1 MSLISKQKINSN
13 LTGNEQFFN
22 SSNIKVFPCAYRGY
36 WEEFTEHQKTDNFT
50 RDGSSTSF
58 ELSFLPVKINS
69 ITGVE
74 ASSVYS
80 IEGKTINFEVAPTAS
95 DTKIQVIYKYLS
107 TELKS
112 QGFDPE
118 AQATTEYNLTNLY
131 GKLSS
136 NKESYIISFTNIGSN
151 LYLLKCVIGGYYFE
165 INNVTINDIKG
176 KYLGVKS
183 REFALENRTQDTDR
197 KSKVLESII
206 GDDYYLDVNADDEYA
221 FTGLAVDSSNIN
233 YNYTLKVIKDDG
245 TVNWQEKTI
254 LNVLDT
260 GSGKYSLQSLN
271 EDSENN
277 CIASGDYSIAVG
289 NKTEAKNNNAV
300 AFGNN
305 TKTNMN
311 EQVVLGKFNT
321 ETDNAYLVIGGGT
334 SNSDRKN
341 VVEVRTNGTINTK
354 GDLIANGS
362 GRTNTLTLG
371 NAATNNSG
379 AIDIYGS
386 STTKVFTVDNAGNTN
401 ISGNLNAYSNFNVSD
416 KFSVQGT
423 TGYTELNGALTVDGN
438 VNVNGDI
445 TCNKNG
451 ANNRLTLGTSTA
463 NSSGTIRIYGS
474 GLNTNVELT
483 VNNSGNLAINSGVDV
498 NGKITSSDTAAT
510 DGNSTLITKGYLENY
525 VTQSI
530 AGKADST
537 SVNSSVTDLA
547 GQISKAASDAADN
560 LSEEIRKAK
569 ESINQLISDAKDEL
583 KKYTDDAK
591 DAAEKKIDDEFAA
604 KVAQAA
610 GGTSSGKY
618 IIGVSQTN
626 GQITAEEGSFS
637 TSIRSTD
644 TTNAP
649 TAKAVY
655 ECVNQAKTEV
665 NTNISNLWVGALVKE
680 TSNATSYSYLK
691 DLILD
696 AVYPVGSIYMSTS
709 STTCPINRGTWEVMS
724 SGKFLMAAG
733 DNYDLGAEGGYKDA
747 ATISHDHS
755 ITINNATPKDLTCK
769 DSLQASYIDVRR
781 INGETDANIIMG
793 YGGSIAG
800 DKVTYSNKPA
810 TVTGWDDKI
819 YDHQRINFNLVH
831 NHTISGGKHAHTGTI
846 GTTGE
851 DGINRNLPPYIA
863 VYMWQRTK

>member
-13 LTGNEQFFN
+13 LTGSEQFFN

-58 ELSFLPVKINS
+58 ELTFLPVKINS

-176 KYLGVKS
+176 KYLGIKL
-183 REFALENRTQDTDR
+183 REFDLENSTQDTDR

-233 YNYTLKVIKDDG
+233 YNYTLKVIKEDG

-260 GSGKYSLQSLN
+260 GNGKYSVRSLN
-271 EDSENN
+271 ENVANN
-277 CIASGDYSIAVG
+277 CSASGNYSTALG
-289 NKTEAKNNNAV
+289 TKTEAKNDNSIAL
-300 AFGNN
+300 GNN
-305 TKTNMN
+305 TKTNMEN
-311 EQVVLGKFNT
+311 QVVLGKFNA
-321 ETDNAYLVIGGGT
+321 ETDNAYLVVGSGTT
-334 SNSDRKN
+334 SNRKN
-341 VVEVRTNGTINTK
+341 ITEIKTNGTIETK
-354 GDLIANGS
+354 GDITANGTS
-362 GRTNTLTLG
+362 RTNKLTLG
-371 NAATNNSG
+371 SSTSNNSSG
-379 AIDIYGS
+379 AIDIYG
-386 STTKVFTVDNAGNTN
+386 TNKTKVFSVDSTGDTNITGNLTISEYFSAGNETLWVDPENEQVEINGVLKVSSDLSIAGGN
-401 ISGNLNAYSNFNVSD
+401 ITA
-416 KFSVQGT
+416 
-423 TGYTELNGALTVDGN
+423 
-438 VNVNGDI
+438 
-445 TCNKNG
+445 NKVRSKNT
-451 ANNRLTLGTSTA
+451 LTLGSNG
-463 NSSGTIRIYGS
+463 NSSSGEILVYGEDTS
-474 GLNTNVELT
+474 SAAVFK
-483 VNNSGNLAINSGVDV
+483 VDNSGNLYLSGNIDMG
-498 NGKITSSDTAAT
+498 GKITSRASITST
-510 DGNSTLITKGYLENY
+510 DGDNIVITKGYLDSVIADIQDQLDEKATSTDLGGTND
-525 VTQSI
+525 TLSELSDSISSDISTLSEAASSLSSQLQTAQSI
-530 AGKADST
+530 LEQLDSKL
-537 SVNSSVTDLA
+537 SNAV
-547 GQISKAASDAADN
+547 SDA
-560 LSEEIRKAK
+560 
-569 ESINQLISDAKDEL
+569 
-583 KKYTDDAK
+583 
-591 DAAEKKIDDEFAA
+591 
-604 KVAQAA
+604 VAQAGQNLTDA
-610 GGTSSGKY
+610 FSGKTNSNTTGTETGKY
-618 IIGVSQTN
+618 IISVSQTN
-626 GQITAEEGSFS
+626 GAVATTEGSFVS
-637 TSIRSTD
+637 TVSSNESNT
-644 TTNAP
+644 AP
-649 TAKAVY
+649 TSKAVHEFVSGSLGNY
-655 ECVNQAKTEV
+655 VPKSSLVSEV
-665 NTNISNLWVGALVKE
+665 I
-680 TSNATSYSYLK
+680 
-691 DLILD
+691 DII
-696 AVYPVGSIYMSTS
+696 YPVGSIYMSASTS
-709 STTCPINRGTWEVMS
+709 STNCPLQYGEWTLIK

-733 DNYDLGAEGGYKDA
+733 DNYDLGTEGGYKDA
-747 ATISHDHS
+747 ATISHDHK
-755 ITINNATPKDLTCK
+755 ITIDNATPKDLTCTN
-769 DSLQASYIDVRR
+769 SLQASYIDVRR

-810 TVTGWDDKI
+810 TVTGWDGKI
-819 YDHQRINFNLVH
+819 GDHQRINFNLVH

-846 GTTGE
+846 KTTGE